1 MTLSAFKSHFFQS
14 LDGVHDREELERF
27 YYWLCEHFLNMNRA
41 EVVLSQ
47 RMEIQNETLLCLQQA
62 LDQLKEGA
70 PIQYV
75 VAHAFFMGYKFQV
88 NKHVLIPRPE
98 TEELVSLIT
107 KQQLNKPVSI
117 LDIGT
122 GSGCIAISLAKAL
135 PNAQVDALDISEE
148 ALKVAA
154 QNAEQLQ
161 AKVNFMHSDVLRLE
175 HLPKTYDVIVSN
187 PPYVT
192 VSEKSQMHVNVLN
205 FEPHTALFVHDD
217 DPLLFYRVIAELAWK
232 NLVSCGMLYFEI
244 NQYLGKETKVL
255 MQNLGY
261 VQVQLLKDV
270 FQNDRM
276 LVSQRP

>member
-1 MTLSAFKSHFFQS
+1 MTLSAFKSHFFQL
-14 LDGVHDREELERF
+14 LDGVHDRDELERF
-27 YYWLCEHFLNMNRA
+27 YYWLCEHFLALNRA

-47 RMEIQNETLLCLQQA
+47 LVEIQDETLLSLQQA

-75 VAHAFFMGYKFQV
+75 VGHAFFMGYKFQV
-88 NKHVLIPRPE
+88 NEHVLIPRPE
-98 TEELVSLIT
+98 TEELVSFIT
-107 KQQLNKPVSI
+107 EEQANKSISI

-154 QNAEQLQ
+154 QNADLLQ

-175 HLPKTYDVIVSN
+175 QLPKIYDVIVSN

-205 FEPHTALFVHDD
+205 FEPHTALFVDDD
-217 DPLLFYRVIAELAWK
+217 DPLVFYRVIAELAWK
-232 NLVSCGMLYFEI
+232 NLVSGGILYFEI
-244 NQYLGKETKVL
+244 NQYLGKETQQL
-255 MQNLGY
+255 LENLGY

-276 LVSQRP
+276 LVAQRP

>member
-14 LDGVHDREELERF
+14 LDGVHDRVELERF

-47 RMEIQNETLLCLQQA
+47 RMEIQDETLTSLQQA
-62 LDQLKEGA
+62 LDQLKEGT

-75 VAHAFFMGYKFQV
+75 VGHAFFMGYRFQV
-88 NKHVLIPRPE
+88 NEHVLIPRPE

-107 KQQLNKPVSI
+107 KQQSIKPVSI

-161 AKVNFMHSDVLRLE
+161 AKVNFIHSDVLQLE
-175 HLPKTYDVIVSN
+175 QLPKTYDVIVSN

-205 FEPHTALFVHDD
+205 FEPHTALFVDDD
-217 DPLLFYRVIAELAWK
+217 DPLLFYRVIAELALK
-232 NLVSCGMLYFEI
+232 NLVTGGMLYFEI
-244 NQYLGKETKVL
+244 NQYLGNETQQL
-255 MQNLGY
+255 LENLGY
-261 VQVQLLKDV
+261 LQVQLLKDV

-276 LVSQRP
+276 VVAQRP